1 MSEDTKREVELYR
14 QKAEAIQVRTPI
26 EMTNAEAILQELRR
40 RKKRW
45 MEAVEATVKGAHAA
59 WKAAVAH
66 RDSIAKPINEAE
78 RIVKSRIADY
88 ISEQRR
94 QAEVERRRLQAEADA
109 KAEAERK
116 RALAAA
122 AKMKTDDLR
131 ESRIEEAETIVAPVV
146 QVAAAV
152 PETKLAM
159 TVTWSFEITDAAAI
173 PREYMMPDEKKI
185 GAVIRGTKGSIEIPG
200 VKAIKRES
208 VR

>member
-14 QKAEAIQVRTPI
+14 EKAQAILVRTPE
-26 EMTNAEAILQELRR
+26 EMTGAEAILQELRR
-40 RKKRW
+40 RKKVW
-45 MEAVEATVKGAHAA
+45 LEAVEATVKGAHAT

-66 RDSIAKPINEAE
+66 RDSIAKPIDEAE
-78 RIVKSRIADY
+78 RIVKGRIADY

-94 QAEVERRRLQAEADA
+94 IAAAEQRRLQAEADA

-122 AKMKTDDLR
+122 AKLKTDDLR
-131 ESRIEEAETIVAPVV
+131 EARIEEAETIVAPVV

-159 TVTWSFEITDAAAI
+159 TVTWGFEIVNAAAI

-185 GAVIRGTKGSIEIPG
+185 GAVVRGTKGTIEIPG
-200 VKAIKRES
+200 VKAVRRES